1 MKVDCYQT
9 TKVNGPDNM
18 PCVSS
23 NIELGEWDHAN
34 ETDSR
39 SRADGSS
46 SQVFSGQH
54 LNHSSRFLSRFSF
67 VPGSVSFR
75 LSRAASV
82 GSSRDYPSS
91 PMSFAVSSGEGD
103 HLPGS
108 LSRHLISRH
117 ENQSNRSL
125 NSSRLTS
132 ALVGSHG
139 NSSVSLVQLPASST
153 LSGSLQ
159 DNQVPSAQSLVNNPD
174 VSLGSHMDVEGL
186 NRRTVD
192 HRNGAREPADR
203 NVRFSRT
210 LSVGRLR
217 DRVLRRPSFSDL
229 TLSPSQHDRVAAPE
243 GNAVN
248 SLMSSPYPQ
257 SGMHH
262 SYYTSQNNDID
273 TSHLREGRNHDLL
286 ENRSTFLERR
296 RRIRS
301 QVRVYFIARS
311 NPYDFS
317 YQYAQQLKYWKFL
330 LNKVKPCSKVFC
342 LQCSQLLFGFSFL
355 CTVHDTIRA

>member
-1 MKVDCYQT
+1 MDCYQT
-9 TKVNGPDNM
+9 SKVNGPDNM

-23 NIELGEWDHAN
+23 NIELREWDHGN
-34 ETDSR
+34 ETDSG

-91 PMSFAVSSGEGD
+91 PMNFSVSSGEGD
-103 HLPGS
+103 HLPGIS
-108 LSRHLISRH
+108 HHLISSH
-117 ENQSNRSL
+117 ENQTNSSL

-132 ALVGSHG
+132 ASVGSHG
-139 NSSVSLVQLPASST
+139 NSSVNLVQLHASST

-159 DNQVPSAQSLVNNPD
+159 DNQVLSAQNLVNNPD
-174 VSLGSHMDVEGL
+174 VSLGSHIDVEGL

-192 HRNGAREPADR
+192 HRNGAREQADR

-217 DRVLRRPSFSDL
+217 DRVLRRPSFSDM
-229 TLSPSQHDRVAAPE
+229 TLSPLQQDRVAAPE
-243 GNAVN
+243 GNAVD
-248 SLMSSPYPQ
+248 SLMSSPYPL

-262 SYYTSQNNDID
+262 SYYTSQNNDINV
-273 TSHLREGRNHDLL
+273 SHLREGRNHDLL

-301 QVRVYFIARS
+301 QVCVYFFARS

-317 YQYAQQLKYWKFL
+317 YQYAQQLK
-330 LNKVKPCSKVFC
+330 
-342 LQCSQLLFGFSFL
+342 
-355 CTVHDTIRA
+355 